1 MNRKFNRTR
10 ANALAF
16 AMALATGIFAVTAE
30 VTVSA
35 QDHSGHAG
43 QAQSGDM
50 PSDLHY
56 IDMMV
61 MHHEQGVEMARLA
74 EEKGQN
80 AAVKAFAKKTGG
92 GQQND
97 IKELQRYRDT
107 WYAGRPQMDHAQ
119 MMSHMGNMPGHKGMK
134 MDMEGDMA
142 KLRAAT
148 GREFD
153 RLFLDTMSS
162 HHQMAVGMSKEAA
175 TKAEHAEIKRFA
187 GKTATKQQGEIAE
200 MNRLRASVG
209 GKVARKP
216 APKKKPA
223 AKKSGHSG
231 HTMH

>member
-1 MNRKFNRTR
+1 
-10 ANALAF
+10 
-16 AMALATGIFAVTAE
+16 MALAAGIFTLTAQAP
-30 VTVSA
+30 VSA

-50 PSDLHY
+50 PYDLHF

-74 EEKGQN
+74 EEKGQS
-80 AAVKAFAKKTGG
+80 AAVKAFARKTGG

-119 MMSHMGNMPGHKGMK
+119 MMSHMENMPGHKGMK
-134 MDMEGDMA
+134 MDTEGDMA
-142 KLRAAT
+142 KLRAAA
-148 GREFD
+148 GRDFD
-153 RLFLDTMSS
+153 RLFLDTMSH
-162 HHQMAVGMSKEAA
+162 HHQMAVDMSKGAT
-175 TKAEHAEIKRFA
+175 TKAEHAEIKLFA
-187 GKTATKQQGEIAE
+187 GKTVTKQQGEIAE
-200 MNRLRASVG
+200 MARLKASVG

-216 APKKKPA
+216 APKKKSAP
-223 AKKSGHSG
+223 KKSGHSG